1 MDKNE
6 KTQRAYRRELVAA
19 ISRIDTEL
27 GKATKAKQYLDLTTQ
42 YWSAL
47 EDLSSFDRATW
58 GKYAR

>member
-42 YWSAL
+42 YWAAL